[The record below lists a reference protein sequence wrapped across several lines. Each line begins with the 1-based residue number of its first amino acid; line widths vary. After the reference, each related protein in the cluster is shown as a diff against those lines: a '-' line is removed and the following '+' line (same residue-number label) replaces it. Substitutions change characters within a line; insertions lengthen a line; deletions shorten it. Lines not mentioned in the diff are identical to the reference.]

1 MRNYRPLIMGRRGA
15 VASNHPLSTQAGLDI
30 LRAGG
35 NAVDAAVATSLTL
48 GVVEPNM
55 SGLGGDGFYHAFMAQ
70 TGEAKVFNGTGSAP
84 AAATRER
91 YARGMP
97 ASGPLSVSTPGA
109 LGGVA
114 AMHATYGR
122 LPWAR
127 VCERAIE
134 HARDGYAVTHTYRRN
149 AQEMRDRISADARSR
164 SVFLRDGEV
173 LSLATVLRQPD
184 LARTL
189 EEVAAEGAE
198 GFYRGRLAKRLAAGM
213 HDAGVLVSAA
223 DLEACRP
230 DVQEPIA
237 VTYRGYTVTQT
248 PPNSMGFVLLQMLKT
263 VEQFDL
269 KAMDPAQRIHV
280 LVEAKKRAFLDRERY
295 GSDPRHAPVPLERL
309 LSESL
314 ATDNA
319 AAIDLNR
326 AADLPINNPEKADG
340 DTTYFCVVD
349 ADGSAVSAIQSHN
362 SAFGSGVIAGDTGV
376 LLNNRMST
384 WHRTPGHPN
393 QLLPGKR
400 VRHTMN
406 APMVFRD
413 GRLWGV
419 LGTPGADNQ
428 VQINL
433 QMLVAMIDLGDDPQ
447 AAVEAPRWSSGQR
460 GQPANWPHGGNNAL
474 TVESDFSPEILA
486 GLEQRG
492 HVIERVAPL
501 AGPCSVQIIRVTDE
515 GVRMAGSDPRRDG
528 WAGAY

>member
-55 SGLGGDGFYHAFMAQ
+55 SGLGGDGFYHAFMAAS
-70 TGEAKVFNGTGSAP
+70 GEARVYNGSGSAP
-84 AAATRER
+84 AAATPQR
-91 YARGMP
+91 YPRGMP
-97 ASGPLSVSTPGA
+97 PYGPLSVQTPGA
-109 LGGVA
+109 LGALGALHA
-114 AMHATYGR
+114 AHGT

-127 VCERAIE
+127 LCERAIE
-134 HARDGYAVTHTYRRN
+134 HARDGYAVTHTYRRYVT
-149 AQEMRDRISADARSR
+149 EMRSRVSADARSR
-164 SVFLRDGEV
+164 SLFLRDGEALPLASV
-173 LSLATVLRQPD
+173 LVQPD

-189 EEVAAEGAE
+189 EAIAAEGAE
-198 GFYRGRLAKRLAAGM
+198 TFYRGGLAKRLAAAFAE
-213 HDAGVLVSAA
+213 AGVLVSAD
-223 DLEACRP
+223 DLAACRP
-230 DVQEPIA
+230 EVQQPIA
-237 VTYRGYTVTQT
+237 VSYRGYTVTQT
-248 PPNSMGFVLLQMLKT
+248 PPNSMGFVLLQMLKI
-263 VEQFDL
+263 VERFDL
-269 KAMDPAQRIHV
+269 KSMDAAERIHV

-295 GSDPRHAPVPLERL
+295 ATDPRHAAVPLEHL
-309 LSESL
+309 LSEAL
-314 ATDNA
+314 AIDSA
-319 AAIDLNR
+319 AAIDRAR
-326 AADLPINNPEKADG
+326 AAELPVNEPEKADG
-340 DTTYFCVVD
+340 DTTYFCAVD
-349 ADGSAVSAIQSHN
+349 AAGNAVSAIQSHN
-362 SAFGSGVIAGDTGV
+362 SAYGSGVIAGDTGV
-376 LLNNRMST
+376 LLNNRMTT
-384 WHRTPGHPN
+384 WHRAAGHPN
-393 QLLPGKR
+393 RLQPGKR

-433 QMLVAMIDLGDDPQ
+433 QMLVSMIDLGMDPQ

-460 GQPANWPHGGNNAL
+460 GQPANWPHEGSNAL
-474 TVESDFSPEILA
+474 TVESDFDAEVLA

-492 HVIERVAPL
+492 HVLKRVEPL
-501 AGPCSVQIIRVTDE
+501 AGPCSVQIIRVTED

>member
-30 LRAGG
+30 LRSGG

-55 SGLGGDGFYHAFMAQ
+55 SGLGADGFYHAFVAQ
-70 TGEAKVFNGTGSAP
+70 TGDARVYNGTGSAP
-84 AAATRER
+84 AAATRDR

-97 ASGPLSVSTPGA
+97 PSGPLSVSTPGA
-109 LGGVA
+109 LGALA
-114 AMHATYGR
+114 AMHAAHGR

-127 VCERAIE
+127 LCERAIE
-134 HARDGYAVTHTYRRN
+134 HARDGYPVTHAYRRY
-149 AQEMRDRISADARSR
+149 AQEMLARISADARTR
-164 SVFLRDGEV
+164 SVFLRDGEP
-173 LSLATVLRQPD
+173 LPLASILRQPD

-198 GFYRGRLAKRLAAGM
+198 TFYRGKLAKRLAAGM
-213 HDAGVLVSAA
+213 AEAGALVTAS
-223 DLEACRP
+223 DLAACRP
-230 DVQEPIA
+230 DMQEPIA
-237 VTYRGYTVTQT
+237 VTYRGYTVKQT

-263 VEQFDL
+263 VERFDL
-269 KAMDPAQRIHV
+269 KAMDPAERLHV
-280 LVEAKKRAFLDRERY
+280 LIEAKKRAFLDRERY
-295 GSDPRHAPVPLERL
+295 ASDPRRSPVPLERL

-314 ATDNA
+314 AIDNA
-319 AAIDLNR
+319 AAIDMKR
-326 AADLPINNPEKADG
+326 AAVLPVNEPEKADG

-349 ADGSAVSAIQSHN
+349 ADGNAVSAIQSHN
-362 SAFGSGVIAGDTGV
+362 SAYGSGVTAGDTGV

-384 WHRTPGHPN
+384 WHRAPGHPN
-393 QLLPGKR
+393 QLEPGKR

-413 GRLWGV
+413 GRLWCV

-460 GQPANWPHGGNNAL
+460 GQPANWPHEGSNAL
-474 TVESDFSPEILA
+474 TVESDFSPGMLA
-486 GLEQRG
+486 ELEQRG
-492 HVIERVAPL
+492 HVLKRVDPL
-501 AGPCSVQIIRVTDE
+501 DGPCSVQIIRVTEE